1 MGFPCLLDWLCSIK
15 SVSLWVNVAK
25 FTVSVEKQQ
34 WVSVIVSLKLFSS
47 NLKAISKIQCIISKD
62 MFKIKNFLL
71 TKYFPV
77 FSCSY
82 WM

>member
-15 SVSLWVNVAK
+15 SVSLWVDIAK

-34 WVSVIVSLKLFSS
+34 VQWY
-47 NLKAISKIQCIISKD
+47 CITEIIFQWFESQFQD
-62 MFKIKNFLL
+62 MIAMFKIKNFLL

-77 FSCSY
+77 FGCSY